1 MLQREVIEELQSG
14 LTHKIKLQEP
24 MLNHTSLRVGGPVDG
39 LTEVFTEEE
48 LKHLLRVIKKYEI
61 PYLVIGGGTNLL
73 IRDEGFRG
81 VAIKLKGEFERVE
94 VRDADVVSGGGVPLP
109 SLVGRVCRLGLSGL
123 EFATGIPGTVG
134 GAVVGNAGAYGESI
148 GERVKWIK
156 VLTKDGK
163 ILIKDREKLLFRYR
177 DSNLRDYIVMYACF
191 SLSKKNH
198 DSLKPE

>member
-1 MLQREVIEELQSG
+1 
-14 LTHKIKLQEP
+14 
-24 MLNHTSLRVGGPVDG
+24 
-39 LTEVFTEEE
+39 
-48 LKHLLRVIKKYEI
+48 
-61 PYLVIGGGTNLL
+61 
-73 IRDEGFRG
+73 
-81 VAIKLKGEFERVE
+81 
-94 VRDADVVSGGGVPLP
+94 
-109 SLVGRVCRLGLSGL
+109 VCRLGLSGL